1 MIFARSALVASL
13 VATLLVVPAGA
24 VEIRAIQLSA
34 GNEGTRVVLDLSART
49 AHSVMTLTNPDRI
62 VIDLSD
68 ARLAPAARRAPPGSG
83 VIKQVRMAHNASGER
98 IVLDLSRSMRPS
110 SVLSAASGRS
120 GYRLVVELA
129 GRGGA
134 ISDAHATARDA
145 HATARD
151 AQAPAREAPPR
162 GAAPESAEAPIKVEH
177 ARPAARDL
185 IIAID
190 AGHGGDDPGAIGK
203 NGTREKD
210 VTLAIARALEQRVD
224 VEPGMKAVLTR
235 DGDYFV
241 PLRDRMRRARAHQA
255 DLFVSI
261 HADSIRDRSVDG
273 SSVYILSQHGATTE
287 AARWL
292 AEGQNAADLI
302 GGVSLEN
309 KGDML
314 ASVLLDL
321 SQTASLTESHTAA
334 EHVLR
339 QLNMVGEVRKPLV
352 QQAGFMVLKSPDIPS
367 MLIETAY
374 ISNPAEE
381 QRLRSGAHQT
391 KLAAAIHQGM
401 REYFYADP
409 PAGSRIAN
417 VGSAFLRSE
426 TGRVGAGGKQIL
438 LFRATS
444 PGAAALTFRYVRP
457 FDSAT
462 FAGAKAAVFHVV
474 VAAS

>member
-1 MIFARSALVASL
+1 
-13 VATLLVVPAGA
+13 
-24 VEIRAIQLSA
+24 
-34 GNEGTRVVLDLSART
+34 VVLDLSART

-68 ARLAPAARRAPPGSG
+68 ARLAPAARRAPAGSG
-83 VIKQVRMAHNASGER
+83 VIKQVRMAHNPSGER
-98 IVLDLSRSMRPS
+98 IVLDLSRSMRPR

-134 ISDAHATARDA
+134 ISDP
-145 HATARD
+145 
-151 AQAPAREAPPR
+151 QAPAREAPPR
-162 GAAPESAEAPIKVEH
+162 DAAPESAEAPIKVEH

-224 VEPGMKAVLTR
+224 AEPGMKAVLTR
-235 DGDYFV
+235 DADYFV

-381 QRLRSGAHQT
+381 LRLRSVAHQA
-391 KLAAAIHQGM
+391 KLAAAIHQGL
-401 REYFYADP
+401 RAYFYSDP
-409 PAGSRIAN
+409 PAGTRIAQM
-417 VGSAFLRSE
+417 AQ
-426 TGRVGAGGKQIL
+426 GASRPEL
-438 LFRATS
+438 ATTERDTS
-444 PGAAALTFRYVRP
+444 AAAPTL
-457 FDSAT
+457 
-462 FAGAKAAVFHVV
+462 
-474 VAAS
+474 

>member
-1 MIFARSALVASL
+1 MRFLRSGLVVSL
-13 VATLLVVPAGA
+13 LATVPVVPAGA
-24 VEIRAIQLSA
+24 VEIRAVKVSA
-34 GNEGTRVVLDLSART
+34 GAEGTRLVLDLSART
-49 AHSVMTLTNPDRI
+49 THSVMTLTRPDRV

-83 VIKQVRMAHNASGER
+83 PIKQVRMAHNASGER
-98 IVLDLSRSMRPS
+98 IVLDLSHSMRPK
-110 SVLSAASGRS
+110 SVSTASGRS

-129 GRGGA
+129 DGGMPGRSAQPPGREPPARGGPA
-134 ISDAHATARDA
+134 PTPTR
-145 HATARD
+145 
-151 AQAPAREAPPR
+151 APA
-162 GAAPESAEAPIKVEH
+162 PEQPAVEAPIKVEH
-177 ARPAARDL
+177 ARPDARDL

-224 VEPGMKAVLTR
+224 AEPGMRAVLTR

-273 SSVYILSQHGATTE
+273 SSVYILSQHGASTE

-292 AEGQNAADLI
+292 AERQNAADLI

-339 QLNMVGEVRKPLV
+339 QLNEVGEVRKPLV

-381 QRLRSGAHQT
+381 MRLRSVAHQA
-391 KLAAAIHQGM
+391 KLAAAIHQGL
-401 REYFYADP
+401 RSYFYADP
-409 PAGSRIAN
+409 PTGTRIAQLAQGAPRPELATAERDTS
-417 VGSAFLRSE
+417 GSPPTL
-426 TGRVGAGGKQIL
+426 
-438 LFRATS
+438 
-444 PGAAALTFRYVRP
+444 
-457 FDSAT
+457 
-462 FAGAKAAVFHVV
+462 
-474 VAAS
+474 

>member
-1 MIFARSALVASL
+1 MIFARPALVASL

-24 VEIRAIQLSA
+24 VEIRAIKLSE

-68 ARLAPAARRAPPGSG
+68 ARLAPAARRAPAGSG
-83 VIKQVRMAHNASGER
+83 AIKQVRMAHNASGER
-98 IVLDLSRSMRPS
+98 IVLDLSRSMRPR
-110 SVLSAASGRS
+110 SVLTAAKS

-129 GRGGA
+129 GRSGA
-134 ISDAHATARDA
+134 ISDPHATAREG
-145 HATARD
+145 
-151 AQAPAREAPPR
+151 QAPAREAQAPR
-162 GAAPESAEAPIKVEH
+162 KGSASPGKGSPSPGGEAPTRAPAPALVEAPIKVEH

-241 PLRDRMRRARAHQA
+241 PLRDRMRRARARQA

-381 QRLRSGAHQT
+381 LRLRSVAHQA
-391 KLAAAIHQGM
+391 KLAAAIHQGL
-401 REYFYADP
+401 RAYFYSDP
-409 PAGSRIAN
+409 PAGTRIAQM
-417 VGSAFLRSE
+417 AQ
-426 TGRVGAGGKQIL
+426 GASRPEL
-438 LFRATS
+438 ATTERDTS
-444 PGAAALTFRYVRP
+444 AAAPTL
-457 FDSAT
+457 
-462 FAGAKAAVFHVV
+462 
-474 VAAS
+474 

>member
-1 MIFARSALVASL
+1 MSPLRLGRVASL
-13 VATLLVVPAGA
+13 VATLLVAPAGA
-24 VEIRAIQLSA
+24 VEIRAVKLAS
-34 GNEGTRVVLDLSART
+34 GPEVTRVVLDLSART
-49 AHSVMTLTNPDRI
+49 AHSVTTLTNPDRI
-62 VIDLSD
+62 VIDLRE
-68 ARLAPAARRAPPGSG
+68 ARLAPAARRAPVGSG
-83 VIKQVRMAHNASGER
+83 PIKEVRMAHSASGER
-98 IVLDLSRSMRPS
+98 IVLDLSRSMRPK
-110 SVLSAASGRS
+110 SVLASTRGRS

-129 GRGGA
+129 GTRGERTRPSG
-134 ISDAHATARDA
+134 
-145 HATARD
+145 
-151 AQAPAREAPPR
+151 PAAGREAPPR
-162 GAAPESAEAPIKVEH
+162 PAPEQPAVESPIKVEH
-177 ARPAARDL
+177 ARPDARDL
-185 IIAID
+185 VIAID

-210 VTLAIARALEQRVD
+210 VTLAIARALERRVD
-224 VEPGMKAVLTR
+224 AEPGMRAVLTR

-241 PLRDRMRRARAHQA
+241 PLRDRMRRARAHEA

-292 AEGQNAADLI
+292 AERQNAADLI

-339 QLNMVGEVRKPLV
+339 ELNEVGEVRKPLV

-381 QRLRSGAHQT
+381 LRLRSLAHQA
-391 KLAAAIHQGM
+391 KLAAAIHQGL
-401 REYFYADP
+401 RAYFYSDP
-409 PAGSRIAN
+409 PAGTRIAQL
-417 VGSAFLRSE
+417 AQ
-426 TGRVGAGGKQIL
+426 GGPRPEL
-438 LFRATS
+438 ATTERDTS
-444 PGAAALTFRYVRP
+444 NAPPTL
-457 FDSAT
+457 
-462 FAGAKAAVFHVV
+462 
-474 VAAS
+474 

>member
-13 VATLLVVPAGA
+13 VASLLVVPAGA

-134 ISDAHATARDA
+134 ISDA

-381 QRLRSGAHQT
+381 LRLRSVTHQA
-391 KLAAAIHQGM
+391 KLAAAIHRGL
-401 REYFYADP
+401 RAYFYSDP
-409 PAGSRIAN
+409 PAGTRIAQM
-417 VGSAFLRSE
+417 AQ
-426 TGRVGAGGKQIL
+426 GASRPEL
-438 LFRATS
+438 ATTERDTS
-444 PGAAALTFRYVRP
+444 AAAPTL
-457 FDSAT
+457 
-462 FAGAKAAVFHVV
+462 
-474 VAAS
+474 

>member
-1 MIFARSALVASL
+1 MTFLRSGLVASL

-24 VEIRAIQLSA
+24 VEIRAIKLSE
-34 GNEGTRVVLDLSART
+34 GNEGIRVVVELSART

-62 VIDLSD
+62 VIDLAD
-68 ARLAPAARRAPPGSG
+68 ARLAPPARRAPAGSG
-83 VIKQVRMAHNASGER
+83 AIKQVRMAHNASGER
-98 IVLDLSRSMRPS
+98 IVLDLSRSMRPK
-110 SVLSAASGRS
+110 SVLSAAKS

-134 ISDAHATARDA
+134 ISD
-145 HATARD
+145 
-151 AQAPAREAPPR
+151 PPR
-162 GAAPESAEAPIKVEH
+162 GPAPEPVGAPIKVEH
-177 ARPAARDL
+177 ARPGARDL

-224 VEPGMKAVLTR
+224 AEPGMKAVLTR

-334 EHVLR
+334 ERVLR
-339 QLNMVGEVRKPLV
+339 QLNLVGEVRKPLV

-381 QRLRSGAHQT
+381 LRLRSVAHQA
-391 KLAAAIHQGM
+391 KLADAIHQGL
-401 REYFYADP
+401 RAYFYSDP
-409 PAGSRIAN
+409 PAGTRIAQMAR
-417 VGSAFLRSE
+417 GASRPELATTERDTSA
-426 TGRVGAGGKQIL
+426 
-438 LFRATS
+438 AT
-444 PGAAALTFRYVRP
+444 PTL
-457 FDSAT
+457 
-462 FAGAKAAVFHVV
+462 
-474 VAAS
+474 